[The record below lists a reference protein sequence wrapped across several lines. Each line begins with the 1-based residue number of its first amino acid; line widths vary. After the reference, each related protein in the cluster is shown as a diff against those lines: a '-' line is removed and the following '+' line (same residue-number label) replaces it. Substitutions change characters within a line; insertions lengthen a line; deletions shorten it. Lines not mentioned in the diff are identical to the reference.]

1 MPEKDTLTYPW
12 FMERRYLTLITV
24 LAFVILSAIAFF
36 ICYRH
41 HTINTELI
49 LKEDR
54 SAANLLSLVMDEHF
68 KKIVS
73 VMESYSNRP
82 LLLQAVKD
90 KNVEKAGEH
99 LSNLAKSNPDIDF
112 VIISDRW
119 GTPWAASYPGP
130 SPVIGKNFAH
140 RDWYKGVSKEWKP
153 YISDVVLR
161 VVEEKDLAVQISVP
175 CINEKGEVIGIL
187 VNTQRT
193 VGLNRL
199 FKPVPFDSGAF
210 ITVTDRKGQ
219 IVYDSRNDV
228 EKEIKPYPF
237 HAGMKKAMAAKNMTF
252 AADDPDLGGRTRYIS
267 FAPVTNI
274 GWTVSVERDKRSI
287 LLSETGYYIQVTAIA
302 LLLFLT
308 IILFLFYSR
317 KQVMAQ
323 QIMAQLEAEKIVRA
337 GEERYRQ
344 LVENAPAGIY
354 EIDLTTGRILSVNDI
369 MCEYSGYTKD
379 ELLTKNALDLLTE
392 ESQKIFIE
400 RMASHTAG
408 EPIPP
413 TVEFQAR
420 RKNGSV
426 FWMSINPKYFYK
438 EGIPVRASV
447 VAYDITERKRAEEEL
462 RKSEGLLNATQHLT
476 KVGGWE
482 WNVETQTMYW
492 TEETYLLHDF
502 VPGDMVPGSAE
513 HIGRSSECYAPE
525 DRPVIL
531 AAFQRCVEEGQPY
544 DFALPFTTAK
554 GRRLWIRT
562 TAQPVLESGRVIRV
576 IGNIMDIT
584 ERKQAEEEKRRLE
597 ERSRKVVEDIFRF
610 IPEGVLVF
618 SRKMELLRQNH
629 AFQELVSGHAKRLGF
644 TEDELENLIV
654 DKIKAAMGDKKIK
667 ELRIS
672 RKHETGEQT

>member
-99 LSNLAKSNPDIDF
+99 LSNLAKSNPDIDI
-112 VIISDRW
+112 VVISDKW

-140 RDWYKGVSKEWKP
+140 RDWYKGVSKEWKAN
-153 YISDVVLR
+153 ISDVVLR

-199 FKPVPFDSGAF
+199 FKPVPLDSGTF

-219 IVYDSRNDV
+219 IVYDSRDDV

-237 HAGMKKAMAAKNMTF
+237 HAGMKKAIAAKNNTF
-252 AADDPDLGGRTRYIS
+252 AVDDPDLGGGSRYIS
-267 FAPVTNI
+267 FASVVNI
-274 GWTVSVERDKRSI
+274 GWTVFVERNKRSI
-287 LLSETGYYIQVTAIA
+287 FLSETGYYIQVAAIA

-308 IILFLFYSR
+308 IILSLFYSR

-337 GEERYRQ
+337 GEERYRE
-344 LVENAPAGIY
+344 LFDNMSSGVAIY
-354 EIDLTTGRILSVNDI
+354 EVRDNGNDFIFKDFNKTGERLDGDWKEDI
-369 MCEYSGYTKD
+369 IGKSIY
-379 ELLTKNALDLLTE
+379 
-392 ESQKIFIE
+392 
-400 RMASHTAG
+400 
-408 EPIPP
+408 
-413 TVEFQAR
+413 QAR
-420 RKNGSV
+420 PGITEFGLLDV
-426 FWMSINPKYFYK
+426 FKRVWKS
-438 EGIPVRASV
+438 GIPEHYPATFYEDDRLHKWFENYVYKLPSGDI
-447 VAYDITERKRAEEEL
+447 VAVYD
-462 RKSEGLLNATQHLT
+462 
-476 KVGGWE
+476 
-482 WNVETQTMYW
+482 
-492 TEETYLLHDF
+492 
-502 VPGDMVPGSAE
+502 
-513 HIGRSSECYAPE
+513 
-525 DRPVIL
+525 
-531 AAFQRCVEEGQPY
+531 
-544 DFALPFTTAK
+544 
-554 GRRLWIRT
+554 
-562 TAQPVLESGRVIRV
+562 
-576 IGNIMDIT
+576 DIT
-584 ERKQAEEEKRRLE
+584 ERKQMEEEKRRLE

-618 SRKMELLRQNH
+618 SRKMELLRQNQ
-629 AFQELVSGHAKRLGF
+629 AFRELASGYAKRLGF
-644 TEDELENLIV
+644 AEDELENLIV
-654 DKIKAAMGDKKIK
+654 DKIKAAMGDENIKEIKIK
-667 ELRIS
+667 